1 MKNSYRFFA
10 NKDCEYYPCHK
21 GLKDFNC
28 MFCYCPF
35 YRDKKCLGNAKY
47 INTNGKIIKDCSN
60 CLFPHIPEN
69 YDIIIGEICK
79 YFTD

>member
-1 MKNSYRFFA
+1 
-10 NKDCEYYPCHK
+10 
-21 GLKDFNC
+21 

-47 INTNGKIIKDCSN
+47 INANGKIIKDCSN